1 MKKEIDSGTII
12 GGVITVTS
20 LGSGYVATDFLE
32 EDIFIPFQFLNTA
45 LNGDRVE
52 IVLSPAVTG
61 ERQKGEVIAITKRKK
76 EKFVGTIERKKKEK
90 FSFLIADD
98 PKMYVDIFIPNTPKG
113 VKDNIKCL
121 VRIIEWKD
129 SKKNPVGEI
138 IKIIGEKGDNDVEME
153 SIVIEKGFEISFSEE
168 VDKEAA
174 EIKRMHPTEMERGF
188 RKRRDTRDA
197 LTITI
202 DPVDAK
208 DFDDAISYKK
218 LSDDLYEV
226 GIHIA
231 DVSHWVKEK
240 SPIDEEARK
249 RGFSIYLPDRT
260 IPMLPEVLSNDV
272 CSLNPNEDKLTFS
285 VIVKITPEGEI
296 KDTWIGKTVINS
308 DKRFNYEE
316 AQESIDQRKGDYFN
330 ELIELLQLTQ
340 KLHKKRTESGSL
352 EIGQEEIKIEFDSLG
367 LPSKIYTK
375 KGIPTQNLIE
385 ELMVLANNQV
395 ANVLSDRA
403 KGRVCIYRIHDK
415 PDKDALD
422 NLFLF
427 LRKLGHNLKIQG
439 TSATSKDLNDLLA
452 DIKDTDEE
460 FLAKSVLVRSLPKA
474 IYSID
479 NKGHFALAIKNYAHF
494 TSPIRRYA
502 DLLVHRSLM
511 KKLEGKPST
520 KSETIFYKET
530 AESLSQ
536 IEIEISSA
544 ERESVAFKQ
553 AQYMLQRIGESR
565 KGIISGVT
573 DWGVYI
579 QDIETRS
586 EGMVRLKE
594 MKNDFYVFDKENFAI
609 IGSRTKKK
617 YALGDKVNFKV
628 KGGDVEQKRLDYVF
642 AK

>member
-1 MKKEIDSGTII
+1 MEKELIIKGTITI
-12 GGVITVTS
+12 TS
-20 LGSGYVATDFLE
+20 LGSGYVASDLFE
-32 EDIFIPFQFLNTA
+32 EDVFIPFQFLNTA
-45 LNGDRVE
+45 LNGDQVE
-52 IVLSPAVTG
+52 IILLPAVPN
-61 ERQKGEVIAITKRKK
+61 ERQRGEVVSIIKRKK
-76 EKFVGTIERKKKEK
+76 EEFVGTIERKKKDK

-98 PKMYVDIFIPNTPKG
+98 PKMYVDIFIPNTPRG
-113 VKDNIKCL
+113 VKNNIKCL

-138 IKIIGEKGDNDVEME
+138 VKVIGRKGDNDVEME
-153 SIVIEKGFEISFSEE
+153 SIVIEKGFEISFPENVEEEADQIKKMHSEE
-168 VDKEAA
+168 
-174 EIKRMHPTEMERGF
+174 MEKGF
-188 RKRRDTRDA
+188 RKRRDVRGS

-202 DPVDAK
+202 DPADAK

-218 LSDDLYEV
+218 VSDDLHEV

-231 DVSHWVKEK
+231 DVAHWVKEK
-240 SPIDEEARK
+240 SSIDKEARK

-285 VIVKITPEGEI
+285 VIVKMSSEGKV
-296 KDTWIGKTVINS
+296 KDTWIGKTVMNS
-308 DKRFNYEE
+308 DKKFSYEE
-316 AQESIDQRKGDYFN
+316 AQESIDQKKGEYFN
-330 ELIELLQLTQ
+330 ELTELLKITQ
-340 KLHKKRTESGSL
+340 KLRKKRIENGSL
-352 EIGQEEIKIEFDSLG
+352 EIGQEELKMELDNSGVPL
-367 LPSKIYTK
+367 KIYTK

-395 ANVLSDRA
+395 ANVLSNKS
-403 KGRVCIYRIHDK
+403 KGRVCIYRVHDK
-415 PDKDALD
+415 PDRDALD
-422 NLFLF
+422 NLFSF
-427 LRKLGHNLKIQG
+427 LKKLGHNLKIQG
-439 TSATSKDLNDLLA
+439 STATSKDLNGLLA

-479 NKGHFALAIKNYAHF
+479 NKGHFALAIDSYAHF

-502 DLLVHRSLM
+502 DLLVHRSMM
-511 KKLEGKPST
+511 KKIDGKPST
-520 KSETIFYKET
+520 RSETVFYKET

-536 IEIEISSA
+536 IELDILST
-544 ERESVAFKQ
+544 ERESIAFKQ
-553 AQYMLQRIGESR
+553 VQYMLERIGKSR

-573 DWGVYI
+573 DWGIYV

-609 IGSRTKKK
+609 VGSRTKKR
-617 YALGDKVNFKV
+617 YALGDKVSFKV
-628 KGGDVEQKRLDYVF
+628 KGGELDQKRLDYVF